1 MQQRTYFLTV
11 AALSILVGAGCS
23 NEAAYE
29 MMMTNKKQACG
40 RMAEGQA
47 REDCLRGYEK
57 TFKEYEYQRNRVVGD
72 KKIAEPTLQLPTE
85 KDQDSSSN

>member
-1 MQQRTYFLTV
+1 MQQKKYFLGV
-11 AALSILVGAGCS
+11 AVLTILVGTGCS
-23 NEAAYE
+23 NKAAYE
-29 MMMTNKKQACG
+29 LMMTNKKQACG

>member
-1 MQQRTYFLTV
+1 MQKRIYFLTA

-29 MMMTNKKQACG
+29 MMITNKKQACG

-57 TFKEYEYQRNRVVGD
+57 TFKEYEYERNRMVGN
-72 KKIAEPTLQLPTE
+72 KKIAKPTLPLPAE
-85 KDQDSSSN
+85 EDQDDSGN

>member
-1 MQQRTYFLTV
+1 VAVLT
-11 AALSILVGAGCS
+11 ILVGTGCS
-23 NEAAYE
+23 NKAAYE
-29 MMMTNKKQACG
+29 LMMANKKQACG

-85 KDQDSSSN
+85 KDQDGSSN

>member
-1 MQQRTYFLTV
+1 MQEKKKLLGV
-11 AALSILVGAGCS
+11 AALTILLGAGCT

-29 MMMTNKKQACG
+29 MMQRNKQQACG

-57 TFKEYEYQRNRVVGD
+57 TFNEYERERRRVVGN
-72 KKIAEPTLQLPTE
+72 KKIAEPEMTTPTE
-85 KDQDSSSN
+85 KDQDESGN

>member
-1 MQQRTYFLTV
+1 MQDKKKLLGV
-11 AALSILVGAGCS
+11 AALTIFVGAGCS

-29 MMMTNKKQACG
+29 MMQYNKQQACG

-57 TFKEYEYQRNRVVGD
+57 TFNEYERERRRVVGN
-72 KKIAEPTLQLPTE
+72 KKIAEPELLTPAE
-85 KDQDSSSN
+85 NNQDESGN